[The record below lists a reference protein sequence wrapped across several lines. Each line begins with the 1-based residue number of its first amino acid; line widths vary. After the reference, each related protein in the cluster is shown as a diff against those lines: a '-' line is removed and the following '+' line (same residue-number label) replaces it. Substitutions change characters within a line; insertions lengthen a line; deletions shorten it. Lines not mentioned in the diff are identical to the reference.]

1 MSGIHRS
8 LRLEIRVLIYASTLI
23 PFVSVSRSTPTLKL
37 DDLVDFPWAA
47 AWAYAGVIK
56 HEVSKV
62 IERKHSG
69 LFIRSIVFGS

>member
-1 MSGIHRS
+1 
-8 LRLEIRVLIYASTLI
+8 
-23 PFVSVSRSTPTLKL
+23 VSRSTPTLKL